1 LQGWSSQFLVYETI
15 SSCFMSISKLIDQTL
30 SLQIKNA
37 AVRHVCDAFNGL
49 VILDNQCIELRTIEL
64 IKLLEIQF
72 GRSLLSKYELIEN
85 TITSVIQSGHYQNGR
100 FFCAMESHKIVE
112 EKQSSME
119 SDRHDMTLPSSN
131 DKKSKI
137 AGSLPVSAISVVAI
151 KKEVSRLV
159 RDAVKTRSEV
169 SFRIIRQLLENKF
182 SCDLKAR
189 NQIILEAIQSSL
201 EEFAPFKI

>member
-1 LQGWSSQFLVYETI
+1 
-15 SSCFMSISKLIDQTL
+15 MSISKLIDQTL

-37 AVRHVCDAFNGL
+37 VVRHVCDAFNGL
-49 VILDNQCIELRTIEL
+49 VILENQCIELCPIEFL
-64 IKLLEIQF
+64 KSLEIQF

-100 FFCAMESHKIVE
+100 FFCAMESHNIVE
-112 EKQSSME
+112 HKQSTME
-119 SDRHDMTLPSSN
+119 SDIHGMALPFSY
-131 DKKSKI
+131 DKNSKI
-137 AGSLPVSAISVVAI
+137 AGSLPVSAISVDAI

-169 SFRIIRQLLENKF
+169 SVRIIRQSLENKF

-189 NQIILEAIQSSL
+189 KQIILKAIQSSL
-201 EEFAPFKI
+201 EKFAPLKI